1 VNRRS
6 AVLLALGVGLALP
19 GAPRAGAANFV
30 FNGSFATNVNGWTV
44 EDADEAAFAWNAADA
59 AGSGSSGSAR
69 VRNFTPGPGNGIGI
83 RQCAGAV
90 VPGDAYSWG
99 GKIRFPTGQGRT
111 GFAMIGLR
119 FKSGPNCTGD
129 DVEQPRLS
137 QNAPSDAFLPLSQN
151 AIVPGGSA
159 SVEFTAFPSKV
170 EAGGELVAFFDDLF
184 FNAGPCVDT
193 ATAMCLSAGRFRVR
207 ATWHTTQPVASGAGQ
222 VVKITP
228 DTGYFWFFNASNI
241 EALVKVLD
249 GCGLNDRYWVF
260 AGGPH
265 QRRGRPD
272 GDRHRATGD
281 SKDVPQPPGRGVQ
294 AHPGHRGVPDLPLI
308 PRLYNQD

>member
-1 VNRRS
+1 VDEPVTIDAVNRRK
-6 AVLLALGVGLALP
+6 AVLLAVGAGLLLTGSPHAL
-19 GAPRAGAANFV
+19 AANLV
-30 FNGSFATNVNGWTV
+30 FNGSFATNVNGWSV
-44 EDADEAAFAWNAADA
+44 EDVDEAAFAWNAADA

-99 GKIRFPTGQGRT
+99 GKIRFPTGQSRT
-111 GFAMIGLR
+111 GSAYLGLR
-119 FKSGPNCTGD
+119 FKKGPNCAGD
-129 DVEQPRLS
+129 DVEQPRLGLFTPNDS
-137 QNAPSDAFLPLSQN
+137 FMPFSQN
-151 AIVPGGSA
+151 AIVPAGSA
-159 SVEFTAFPSKV
+159 SVEFVVFPSKV

-193 ATAMCLSAGRFRVR
+193 ATSMCLSGGRFRVR

-228 DTGYFWFFNASNI
+228 DTGYFWFFNAANI

-260 AGGPH
+260 AGGLTNVEV
-265 QRRGRPD
+265 D
-272 GDRHRATGD
+272 LTVIDTTTGD
-281 SKDVPQPPGRGVQ
+281 SKTYHNPQGQ
-294 AHPGHRGVPDLPLI
+294 AFQPI
-308 PRLYNQD
+308 QDTGAFSTCP